1 MSLFRIICI
10 VAIILIFEIAIFIF
24 TLNHHI
30 EATAHQ
36 IKLLHSIL
44 HSLNVMI
51 AILILAQTAIATR

>member
-1 MSLFRIICI
+1 M

-36 IKLLHSIL
+36 IKLLHSLL